1 MRLFDLIDRQPVDSS
16 QDIQWELLSETI
28 RYAYNKS
35 PYYRKKFDNL
45 GLLPSHIKDIE
56 DIKELPFTCREDL
69 QGDNWAFLA
78 VPRPEVAEIVSTTG
92 TTGAPVFVALTHN
105 DLERLASNEERC
117 FRYVGV
123 EKGDVFHIAVTG
135 DNLFIAGIA
144 YYRGLIKS
152 GATVVRVGSQ
162 NTLRH
167 LDLIKRLKPTGIV
180 AVPSLIA
187 QKLCRTDENGVSVK
201 EFGIEKIVLIG
212 DSIRNTDFSSNP
224 LGGLIENAFGKTCY
238 STYGITEAQTSF
250 CECRIHQGLHSH
262 PDFILVE
269 IVDDNGNTLSDGE
282 IGELVL
288 TPLQI
293 EGMPLLRYKTGDIT
307 FKIATPCRCG
317 RNSVRIGP
325 ILGRKHHKLK
335 VRGVTLF
342 PQTIG
347 NALFSVKG
355 VVNYQ
360 IEAYTGDD
368 HTDNIIIRVGS
379 YNNNGDFLASLHE
392 ALRANARVTPTVEL
406 EHPVEIEKRLF
417 EGGSRKA
424 ITFKDRRFKLYE

>member
-1 MRLFDLIDRQPVDSS
+1 MRLFDLIDRQPADSTK
-16 QDIQWELLSETI
+16 DIQRELLIETI
-28 RYAYNKS
+28 RYAYENS
-35 PYYRKKFDNL
+35 PYYRKRFDNL
-45 GLLPSHIKDIE
+45 GLSPAHIKDIGNIE
-56 DIKELPFTCREDL
+56 KLPFTCREDL
-69 QGDNWAFLA
+69 QADNWAFLA
-78 VPRPEVAEIVSTTG
+78 VPRQDVAEIVSTTG
-92 TTGAPVFVALTHN
+92 TTGDPVFVALTHN

-117 FRYVGV
+117 FRYAGV
-123 EKGDVFHIAVTG
+123 EKGDVFHIAVTC

-144 YYRGLIKS
+144 YYRGLVKL
-152 GATVVRVGSQ
+152 GASVVRVGHQ
-162 NTLRH
+162 NTIRH
-167 LDLIKRLKPTGIV
+167 LDLIKKLKPTGIV

-187 QKLCRTDENGVSVK
+187 QKLCRTGENGVSVK
-201 EFGIEKIVLIG
+201 ELGIEKIVLIG

-250 CECRIHQGLHSH
+250 CECQIHQGLHSH
-262 PDFILVE
+262 PDFVLVE
-269 IVDDNGNTLSDGE
+269 IVDDNGNALSDGE
-282 IGELVL
+282 IGELIL
-288 TPLQI
+288 TPLQV
-293 EGMPLLRYKTGDIT
+293 EGMPLIRYKTGDIT
-307 FKIATPCRCG
+307 FKISTPCRCG
-317 RNSVRIGP
+317 RNSVRVGP

-342 PQTIG
+342 PQTMG

-406 EHPVEIEKRLF
+406 EHPAEIEKRLF